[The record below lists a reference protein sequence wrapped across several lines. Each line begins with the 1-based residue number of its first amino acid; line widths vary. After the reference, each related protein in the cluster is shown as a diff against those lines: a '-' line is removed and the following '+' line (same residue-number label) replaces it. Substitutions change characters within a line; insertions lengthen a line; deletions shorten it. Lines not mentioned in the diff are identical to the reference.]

1 MSDEN
6 RTTQAADE
14 TRTTQ
19 AADSTAPGPEAPKR
33 APSSGGRTAGLI
45 ASSILGLF
53 GLAILLGGLA
63 LIAIHAFARDDD
75 GFYSTGSERLHSP
88 GYALATDQLDFGASA
103 GGVGIDD
110 FNATVR
116 VDATSTDGRPLF
128 IGIGPSTD
136 VAGYLDGV
144 AHSEIADFGDGS
156 VDYVQH
162 DGGRPPGP
170 PGAQSFW
177 VADAQGSGQ
186 QRVEWD
192 LDPGKYTAVAMNA
205 AGGRGVDI
213 DADAAGKISW
223 LIWVGIGLTVI
234 GLLMVGGTIVLIA
247 RLGRR
252 PETA

>member
-1 MSDEN
+1 MSDDRQRKRGN
-6 RTTQAADE
+6 Q
-14 TRTTQ
+14 TTQ

-63 LIAIHAFARDDD
+63 LIAVHAFARDDD

-88 GYALATDQLDFGASA
+88 AYALATDQLDFGASA

-116 VDATSTDGRPLF
+116 VDATSADGRPLF

-162 DGGRPPGP
+162 GGGRPPGRRAP
-170 PGAQSFW
+170 RAS
-177 VADAQGSGQ
+177 GSPTP
-186 QRVEWD
+186 R
-192 LDPGKYTAVAMNA
+192 A
-205 AGGRGVDI
+205 AGSSG
-213 DADAAGKISW
+213 SN
-223 LIWVGIGLTVI
+223 
-234 GLLMVGGTIVLIA
+234 GTSTPA
-247 RLGRR
+247 STRR
-252 PETA
+252 SR